1 MERAEELLH
10 DPQLDLEAIA
20 EQVGFA
26 NAANLSRAMK
36 AHFGLTPRQIRK
48 RAADPSSPGSSRPE
62 GLQGMSM
69 E

>member
-36 AHFGLTPRQIRK
+36 AHFGLSPREIRK
-48 RAADPSSPGSSRPE
+48 RGR
-62 GLQGMSM
+62 GG
-69 E
+69 